1 MRKLIAVSTAL
12 LILAGCGHKAEKKTS
27 ENAPARTPQQQQK
40 VCSSNTPLA
49 KVGNKTITVAY
60 YKEIEKTIP
69 EWALKKFYSGKE
81 GKKELLQKIVDR
93 QLIVLYEKDKG
104 LFNKPEVKNRF
115 KRFEMQQLA
124 LRYLNSQVK
133 DYKVT
138 DKEVEEA
145 IKKYYKG
152 KKVSPMEKRFIRMN
166 LEAQKFQKLRNEA
179 FKKVEDQI
187 KFKKVNL
194 KKLTD
199 NTVVAVYNGKEI
211 RYSDVK
217 PLLGK
222 VITEDSLKRA
232 VTYYVLYLKAL
243 EKGMDKE
250 PDFVSLVNRMKEN
263 EAVMAFE
270 KELMAKVKVPDSEI
284 KKYYEEHKDQMKMPE
299 QAQVAIYRFDSKK
312 EAQKALNLI
321 KKGKS
326 PKEAIP
332 PQIFKMGKEIK
343 VLASNVGRDPIAT
356 LVFEN
361 KQKEAVVVMPNGLT
375 LLVIVEKK
383 IPPKQISYGDAYS
396 SIKRML
402 SHQKFQEVADQM
414 LREMKKKYGV
424 TYYYNNLDCVM

>member
-12 LILAGCGHKAEKKTS
+12 LLLAGCGHKTEKKTS
-27 ENAPARTPQQQQK
+27 ESAPTRTTQQK
-40 VCSSNTPLA
+40 VCNANTPLA
-49 KVGNKTITVAY
+49 KVGDKTITVAY

-69 EWALKKFYSGKE
+69 QWALKKFYSGKE

-104 LFNKPEVKNRF
+104 LFDTPEIKNRF

-124 LRYLNSQVK
+124 MRYLNSQIK
-133 DYKVT
+133 DYTVT

-152 KKVSPMEKRFIRMN
+152 KKVSPMEKRFIKMN

-179 FKKVEDQI
+179 FNKVQKEIQ
-187 KFKKVNL
+187 FKKVDL
-194 KKLTD
+194 KKLND
-199 NTVVAVYNGKEI
+199 NTVVAVYNGREI

-217 PLLGK
+217 PLMGK
-222 VITEDSLKRA
+222 TVTEDSLKKA
-232 VTYYVLYLKAL
+232 ITYYVLYLKAL

-250 PDFVSLVNRMKEN
+250 PEFASLVNRMKEDA
-263 EAVMAFE
+263 AVRAFE
-270 KELMAKVKVPDSEI
+270 KELMAKVKVSDNEI
-284 KKYYEEHKDQMKMPE
+284 KKYYEEHKSEMKMPE
-299 QAQVAIYRFDSKK
+299 QAQVVIYQFANK
-312 EAQKALNLI
+312 EEAKKALDLI

-332 PQIFKMGKEIK
+332 PEVFKTGRKWK
-343 VLASNVGRDPIAT
+343 VLASDVGKNPVAT

-361 KQKEAVVVMPNGLT
+361 KQDKAVVEMPNGLT
-375 LLVIVEKK
+375 LLVIVEKR
-383 IPPKQISYGDAYS
+383 IPPKQIPYGDAYG

-414 LREMKKKYGV
+414 LKEMKKKYGV